1 MRKFSWVLV
10 ASSLL
15 LVGCAN
21 QQTQSKS
28 SSSAS
33 QTTSQSASQS
43 TTPSPRQIK
52 VSTNA
57 AVKQFHQRFGGKVAV
72 TELALETENQRY
84 QYEIS
89 GVDQHKEY
97 ELTVDA
103 RTGKTS
109 RAQQEKLDADEANGV
124 AQRDALPL
132 TKVKSRASVS
142 QIAQK
147 QVGGG
152 TAIAWSLDRDHGT
165 TEWEVKVRKDQT
177 YHEVRINAL
186 TGKVLGQETDDD
198 DD

>member
-21 QQTQSKS
+21 QQTQSQTS
-28 SSSAS
+28 SSTSQAAS
-33 QTTSQSASQS
+33 QQTSQQ

-52 VSTNA
+52 VTMNA
-57 AVKQFHQRFGGKVAV
+57 AVKQFHQHFGGKVAV
-72 TELALETENQRY
+72 TELSLEAENQRY

-89 GVDQHKEY
+89 GVDQQKEY

-109 RAQQEKLDADEANGV
+109 RAQQEKLDADEANGI

-132 TKVKSRASVS
+132 AKVKSRASVS
-142 QIAQK
+142 QVATK

-152 TAIAWSLDRDHGT
+152 EAIAWSLDREHGT

-177 YHEVRINAL
+177 HHEVRVNAL